1 MADGNAPKRIFL
13 RKILYRID
21 FQLITEK
28 MQEDLFQYAAEKYSQ
43 YFSNQGSEQENSVD
57 IEINPLS
64 PGIPKMNTRLKMSLF
79 LYILK
84 VMIAMDVLLKLE
96 KLLSI

>member
-1 MADGNAPKRIFL
+1 MPDGNAPKRIFL

-43 YFSNQGSEQENSVD
+43 YFSNQGSE
-57 IEINPLS
+57 
-64 PGIPKMNTRLKMSLF
+64 
-79 LYILK
+79 
-84 VMIAMDVLLKLE
+84 
-96 KLLSI
+96 